1 MGLTA
6 FYSKQCVEDFHR
18 QFDDVCNISV
28 CQVFDKQCE
37 TEVGELVP
45 YKQCQAVS
53 RRECPT
59 KYFIRPCGKG
69 DKQICSKVPQEQCK
83 ESL

>member
-1 MGLTA
+1 MEQLGSKEELKGKEHSEYSVNFIITILGFVGLTA

-28 CQVFDKQCE
+28 CQVFDKQCQ

-45 YKQCQAVS
+45 YK
-53 RRECPT
+53 
-59 KYFIRPCGKG
+59 
-69 DKQICSKVPQEQCK
+69 
-83 ESL
+83 